1 MKLINKSDE
10 FTTLD
15 LTLTGGLGVLG
26 GIWLIINPFILD
38 YNSLTG
44 KLKVGGDNAT
54 LVSIISGVILIALSL
69 FCIAI
74 EKQPSF
80 FFYRFYAGIA
90 TIFLGLFLLVSPQ
103 LLNFYTTGYRDP
115 LWALQITGGLIVL
128 IAGFVV
134 QEVYNRYQAHKAQQ
148 S

>member
-1 MKLINKSDE
+1 MKFINKSDE

-38 YNSLTG
+38 YNNFSG
-44 KLKVGGDNAT
+44 AIKAGGDNAT
-54 LVSIISGVILIALSL
+54 LVSIICGVILIALSV
-69 FCIAI
+69 FCVAV
-74 EKQPSF
+74 EKQANMF
-80 FFYRFYAGIA
+80 YYRFYAGIA

-103 LLNFYTTGYRDP
+103 LLNFYTTKFRDP
-115 LWALQITGGLIVL
+115 LWALQVTGGLIVL

-134 QEVYNRYQAHKAQQ
+134 KEIYDRYEAHKVQQ